1 LVGGLAG
8 KWQALNNWKSRFLFL
23 QPETGDATSNF
34 SFELVTPEQQA
45 RNLMNMIFSTNDY
58 NLQHATNTLKIST
71 DRN

>member
-23 QPETGDATSNF
+23 QPETGDVASNF

-45 RNLMNMIFSTNDY
+45 RNLTNMISSTADY
-58 NLQHATNTLKIST
+58 NLQHATNTRTI
-71 DRN
+71 